1 MKGLR
6 FPKFFHCSNRWILA
20 LALAI
25 LALGVGLLRQGE
37 TGRVDPAKIRE
48 RVAAISKREGIV
60 IGYGAPDTFFVPPYT
75 VADGQFY
82 GADSAVTAVEK
93 IDSLPPS
100 LDGIETALSAYPPG
114 FFGKICRGIFLCGSL
129 TFDGGSAGGSWK
141 HDWIYIVVDENN
153 SEKGRYDETLR
164 VVHHEFSSLVL
175 KRFHEVLERWNV
187 LLPPDWVPA
196 RRDSEALKAVGG
208 LFADPKRGFL
218 KPYGATN
225 AENDFNVYAETIF
238 TNPSHVAAQ
247 ADRYPVIA
255 RKLALLMEAYIQLDS
270 RFEGVFERLGLLR
283 FRSRLP
289 APFEEGVGI
298 VRLPPI
304 SFPKGQLVPS
314 ESVVP

>member
-6 FPKFFHCSNRWILA
+6 FPFFFHCANRWILA
-20 LALAI
+20 SALAI

-37 TGRVDPAKIRE
+37 TGRVDPARIRE

-75 VADGQFY
+75 VADTQFF
-82 GADSAVTAVEK
+82 SVNAVHAVDG
-93 IDSLPPS
+93 IDSLPS
-100 LDGIETALSAYPPG
+100 ALDGIESALSAYPPG
-114 FFGKICRGIFLCGSL
+114 FFGKICRAIFFCGSL
-129 TFDGGSAGGSWK
+129 TFDGVSAGGTWR
-141 HDWIYIVVDENN
+141 HDWIILPANKKYGGNVNREAVLY
-153 SEKGRYDETLR
+153 GL
-164 VVHHEFSSLVL
+164 HHEFSSLIWTKFPEMQAIWL
-175 KRFHEVLERWNV
+175 TLM
-187 LLPPDWVPA
+187 PPDWVPA
-196 RRDSEALKAVGG
+196 RRNSEALEAVGG
-208 LFADPKRGFL
+208 LISDPKDGFL
-218 KPYGATN
+218 IPYGATN

-238 TNPSHVAAQ
+238 TKPSHVAAQ

-289 APFEEGVGI
+289 APFEEGIRVS
-298 VRLPPI
+298 PI

-314 ESVVP
+314 ELVVP